1 MHMLRNTSSPKL
13 LVFFLLAIIPAL
25 VIALASLVWLGHETK
40 THAAPAHSMTQQGAP
55 ALPPAISQGVSV
67 HGVPAWE
74 YDGYRGSTIKIGII
88 DRDFQC
94 GIPGKAAFSISLAD
108 SNYLS
113 QQYQEP
119 IPMGKPA

>member
-1 MHMLRNTSSPKL
+1 
-13 LVFFLLAIIPAL
+13 
-25 VIALASLVWLGHETK
+25 
-40 THAAPAHSMTQQGAP
+40 MTQQGTPPAP
-55 ALPPAISQGVSV
+55 ALPPVVSQGVSV
-67 HGVPAWE
+67 HGIPAWE
-74 YDGYRGSTIKIGII
+74 YDGYRGGTIKIGII